1 MKHPR
6 LQLLVP
12 LLLAACNGG
21 KGGDGDGD
29 TVAVTYADAD
39 QDSIIDMH
47 EGYTTIAGEEGEDPV
62 VEERDSDG
70 DGTPDY
76 LDLDSD
82 DDGIQDIN
90 EAGDTDPLTLPF
102 DSDED
107 GTADFLDLDSD
118 DNCIPDAQEGANDQ
132 DGDGIAAYN
141 DLDDDG
147 DGLLDSIE
155 IGDSCTL
162 TDSDGD
168 GRPDYHDTD
177 SDDDGVADL
186 YEAGTSAWETEP
198 RDTDGDGIPDY
209 LDLDSDG
216 DGYSDTDE
224 SGGGGPDVEPRD
236 TDGDGDYD
244 FHDSDSDGDGLTDA
258 EERDRYGT
266 LPYSS
271 DTDGDGFSDGAEVG
285 AGTNPGDP
293 GSIIEGVY
301 VTVPERTTVEESFD
315 FTLSVRMGD
324 VAFLLDTTGSMGGT
338 LTAMT
343 NEFSTMVTEISSALP
358 DAEYAVGSFDDY
370 NDAAYGSGSDK
381 PFFMDQQ
388 VTSSTTSVQSALSRL
403 VASGGGDGPE
413 STIEAVYQALS
424 GVGYDQNCNRS
435 YDGSDDVRPFLAST
449 SDPFGGAGGQNYVS
463 SGAGGGSMG
472 GMGFR
477 DYALPIVIYV
487 TDNQLRDDDVPSYG
501 TPGGCPG
508 DAGSSDVV
516 RAAAD
521 IGAYLIG
528 IGTNSTPIS
537 QMNSLAE
544 ATGSYADTNGD
555 GRADER
561 LVFTWSGSSS
571 SLRSTIVSAI
581 EDLVTSVQFERVS
594 LEVANDPYGFVTG
607 ISPEYYELASSADGQ
622 TVEFQLDFRG
632 SVAQAEEDEI
642 YTLTLNV
649 IGDDT
654 VLLDTLDIFVV
665 VPGSSY

>member
-1 MKHPR
+1 MQLPR
-6 LQLLVP
+6 LS
-12 LLLAACNGG
+12 LLAPLVLLACTKSQGSDDSG
-21 KGGDGDGD
+21 
-29 TVAVTYADAD
+29 TLAVTYADAD
-39 QDSIIDMH
+39 GDSIIDMH
-47 EGYTTIAGEEGEDPV
+47 EGYTTIAGEDGEDPV
-62 VEERDSDG
+62 VEERDSEG

-76 LDLDSD
+76 LDTDSD
-82 DDGIQDIN
+82 NDGIQDIN
-90 EAGDTDPLTLPF
+90 EAGGTDPLTLPF

-147 DGLLDSIE
+147 DGLLDSVE
-155 IGDSCTL
+155 IGEGCSL
-162 TDSDGD
+162 VDSDGD
-168 GRPDYHDTD
+168 SKPDYHDSD
-177 SDDDGVADL
+177 SDDDGIGDQ

-198 RDTDGDGIPDY
+198 RDTDGDGVPDY
-209 LDLDSDG
+209 LDGDSDG
-216 DGYSDTDE
+216 DGYSDTEE
-224 SGGGGPDVEPRD
+224 SGGGGADVEPRD

-266 LPYSS
+266 MPYSS
-271 DTDGDGFSDGAEVG
+271 DSDGDGFSDGAEVG
-285 AGTNPGDP
+285 AGTNPSDA
-293 GSIIEGVY
+293 GSVIEGVY

-338 LTAMT
+338 LSAVSS
-343 NEFSTMVTEISSALP
+343 EFSSLVTEISRALP
-358 DAEYAVGSFDDY
+358 DAEYGVATYDDY
-370 NDAAYGSGSDK
+370 AYGSYGYSSSGDK
-381 PFFMDQQ
+381 PFILKQE
-388 VTSSTTSVQSALSRL
+388 VTSDDARVQSVLSGL
-403 VASGGGDGPE
+403 TTHYGGDGPE
-413 STIEAVYQALS
+413 SGMEGLYQALS
-424 GVGYDQNCNRS
+424 GAGYDQNCGRS
-435 YDGSDDVRPFLAST
+435 YNADTDVLPFIASAG
-449 SDPFGGAGGQNYVS
+449 DPFAGAGGQARTGAY
-463 SGAGGGSMG
+463 AGGGMVG

-477 DYALPIVIYV
+477 DYALPIVVYA
-487 TDNQLRDDDVPSYG
+487 TDNFLRDSEGGYG

-508 DAGSSDVV
+508 DAGASDVI

-521 IGAYLIG
+521 TGAYLIG
-528 IGTNSTPIS
+528 IGVGSIPVP
-537 QMNSLAE
+537 QMNTLAD
-544 ATGSYADTNGD
+544 ATGSFADTNGD

-571 SLRSTIVSAI
+571 SLRATIVSAI
-581 EDLVTSVQFERVS
+581 EDLVNSVQFERVS